1 MHDDNERKKQWLYRY
16 KNNRDKISRLQDKL
30 ITLDNRIT
38 SMRSPNY
45 SSMPRGGTP
54 VTIEELLSDKA
65 DLEKRIERL
74 KDKGNKYRREI
85 QEAIDNIDS
94 EKYAEVLESWFIGN
108 MSADDIG
115 ELMGYSSRYIF
126 MLYSKALKEIKIDLE

>member
-1 MHDDNERKKQWLYRY
+1 
-16 KNNRDKISRLQDKL
+16 
-30 ITLDNRIT
+30 
-38 SMRSPNY
+38 MRSPNY
-45 SSMPRGGTP
+45 SGIPRGGTP

-74 KDKGNKYRREI
+74 KDKGNEYRREI
-85 QEAIDNIDS
+85 QEAIDNINSD
-94 EKYAEVLESWFIGN
+94 KHAEVLESWFIGN

-115 ELMGYSSRYIF
+115 ESMGYSSRYIF